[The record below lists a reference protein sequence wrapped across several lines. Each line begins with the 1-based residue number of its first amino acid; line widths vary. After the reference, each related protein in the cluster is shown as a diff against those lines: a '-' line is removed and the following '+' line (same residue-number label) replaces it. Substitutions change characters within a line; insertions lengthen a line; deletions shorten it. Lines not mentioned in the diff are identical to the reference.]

1 MEETKSY
8 IQGQLSML
16 DLLIQE
22 SESLEEAAKV
32 GKLKEVLSITKE
44 GVRAAMSSLIKVL
57 EEATE
62 EEE

>member
-1 MEETKSY
+1 MKETKNY

-22 SESLEEAAKV
+22 SESLEEAAKA

-44 GVRAAMSSLIKVL
+44 GVKVAMSSLIKVL
-57 EEATE
+57 EETTE
-62 EEE
+62 EE